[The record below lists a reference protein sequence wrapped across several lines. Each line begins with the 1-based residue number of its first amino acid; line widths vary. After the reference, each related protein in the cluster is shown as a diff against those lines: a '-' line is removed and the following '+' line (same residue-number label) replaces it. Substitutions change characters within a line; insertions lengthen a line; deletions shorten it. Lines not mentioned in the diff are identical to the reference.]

1 MTAQLEVAYNSLD
14 AATRFARETSAS
26 MLREQRRLLLQDRI
40 DEVDREINRA
50 VYELSGLIEE
60 EIRIVE
66 EEVQ

>member
-1 MTAQLEVAYNSLD
+1 
-14 AATRFARETSAS
+14 